1 MNKSFGP
8 WSTALDTGS
17 PQQLDTFW
25 KRRLAMLPSL
35 NQPESRVTRRTLLF
49 IGVVALAALALPTLK
64 WATHMQSAG
73 TAGAFDV
80 VEVEYL
86 PRPSRFEEEFLA
98 ALEKPVQT
106 DFVEL
111 ALQDCL
117 SYLQEYANIP
127 FWFDTP
133 ALKEANISLDQP
145 ITLRFQGRL
154 ESVLHLLLKPAEL
167 EFLPENDVVVITTS
181 TKAGEN
187 LITRTYPVRDLF
199 HGRAATD
206 VGSGPTRRDAP
217 ASPNANPDANRGQTP
232 ADGNPAE
239 GKPAISAAQPVL
251 KQGFGGG
258 GGGFG
263 ASHAAP
269 NDLVAALTTTIEPD
283 SWDELSGP
291 GSYTYVTEPGS
302 LVIRQTWAIHRKILQ
317 LLRDLREARRM
328 TVGTARALAV
338 EVK

>member
-1 MNKSFGP
+1 
-8 WSTALDTGS
+8 
-17 PQQLDTFW
+17 
-25 KRRLAMLPSL
+25 MLPSL

-106 DFVEL
+106 DFVDL
-111 ALQDCL
+111 ALEDCL
-117 SYLQEYANIP
+117 KYLQEFTNVP
-127 FWFDTP
+127 LWFDAP

-145 ITLRFQGRL
+145 ITLKFQGRL
-154 ESVLHLLLKPAEL
+154 ESVLNLLLKPVEL

-181 TKAGEN
+181 AKAGEN

-199 HGRAATD
+199 HGRVATD
-206 VGSGPTRRDAP
+206 VTSARTRRDAP
-217 ASPNANPDANRGQTP
+217 ANPNANQEKTP

-239 GKPAISAAQPVL
+239 GKPANDAAQPVL

-291 GSYTYVTEPGS
+291 GSYTYVPEPGS
-302 LVIRQTWAIHRKILQ
+302 LVIRQTWAVHRKILQ

-328 TVGTARALAV
+328 TAGTARALAV
-338 EVK
+338 EVR